1 MVQKHGGYRRL
12 MKTSEER
19 TKELEKTL
27 KRLYKDYKKLDKAYA
42 KYANEDFRFYYEPKL
57 KYVEK
62 VLGED

>member
-1 MVQKHGGYRRL
+1 